1 MTTRLARWSSTA
13 LLLGALPAAAVA
25 QPPRIAIAAH
35 EIARG
40 VVLAP
45 ADIAYLPSEGVPEH
59 ATQDSTLPADCGPVR
74 LSDCPTVRPL
84 LVGWM
89 TRRLIAAG
97 EPLRAP
103 AVTPPQLVKSGDVV
117 DVMYQGD
124 GVLIT
129 MRGRATRSA
138 ALGERLTVRMD
149 NQRKLEATVVAAGRV
164 RVD

>member
-1 MTTRLARWSSTA
+1 M
-13 LLLGALPAAAVA
+13 AAQRRESMAA
-25 QPPRIAIAAH
+25 EPRIPMAAR

-45 ADIAYLPSEGVPEH
+45 ADIGYLPSERVTERVARS
-59 ATQDSTLPADCGPVR
+59 ATTSTDLEPAAQ
-74 LSDCPTVRPL
+74 SDT

-89 TRRLIAAG
+89 TRRLIVAG

-103 AVTPPQLVKSGDVV
+103 AVTPPQLVKSGDLV
-117 DVMYQGD
+117 DVLYQDD

-129 MRGRATRSA
+129 MRGRATKSA

-149 NQRKLEATVVAAGRV
+149 NQRRLEATVVAAGRV
-164 RVD
+164 RVN